1 MSTEPVRSTG
11 SVGRLVAAVIVVMV
25 ALLVGVAIGR
35 SQVDPALESISEPPG
50 SEPLP
55 VIGPSASAASAGP
68 TASPV
73 AAPDPQV
80 PQPVEVR
87 QAVAEVN
94 LTVPSDLDDTPTVAD
109 GYRFSDQGIQRRS
122 FAQLLARKFGVGG
135 EPKVTPVGGW
145 VVGTDGG
152 PQVRIEPG
160 SMVLWT
166 YQGGDGS
173 DGVPGPA
180 VESVAVATPSADP
193 SRLPGTADP
202 ERAKAVTR
210 AFLGDLGVPLD
221 QVDWQVEVT
230 PEATT
235 VTAWQVIADQRIDLS
250 WTVTLAPTGE
260 IVAASGFG
268 ATPVE
273 IPGYEVIGAAS
284 AVVRA
289 RRPGWSALGPTPLE
303 PGTQALAPVGGDHV
317 APDDRPM
324 AVIEVANLDVVSA
337 DLGLAQFRQ
346 PDGALLILPSYRLT
360 ASDGSV
366 WSVVAI
372 SDDYVRL
379 VDPYADSN
387 AATTR

>member
-1 MSTEPVRSTG
+1 V
-11 SVGRLVAAVIVVMV
+11 
-25 ALLVGVAIGR
+25 
-35 SQVDPALESISEPPG
+35 
-50 SEPLP
+50 
-55 VIGPSASAASAGP
+55 
-68 TASPV
+68 
-73 AAPDPQV
+73 
-80 PQPVEVR
+80 
-87 QAVAEVN
+87 
-94 LTVPSDLDDTPTVAD
+94 
-109 GYRFSDQGIQRRS
+109 
-122 FAQLLARKFGVGG
+122 QLLARKFGVDGQ
-135 EPKVTPVGGW
+135 PKVTPDGGW
-145 VVGTDGG
+145 VVGRDSG

-166 YQGGDGS
+166 YQGGS
-173 DGVPGPA
+173 
-180 VESVAVATPSADP
+180 ESVAPEPAAGPVATATTSAEP
-193 SRLPGTADP
+193 TPGTADP
-202 ERAKAVTR
+202 EQAKALTR

-230 PEATT
+230 PESTR

-260 IVAASGFG
+260 ILAASGFG

-289 RRPGWSALGPTPLE
+289 RRPGWSALGPTLLE
-303 PGTQALAPVGGDHV
+303 PGTV
-317 APDDRPM
+317 APARVDGDLVAADDRPM
-324 AVIEVANLDVVSA
+324 AVIEVAKLDVVSA
-337 DLGLAQFRQ
+337 ELGLAQFRQ
-346 PDGALLILPSYRLT
+346 PDGALLILPSYRLV

-366 WSVVAI
+366 WSIVAI

>member
-11 SVGRLVAAVIVVMV
+11 IARRLVVGVIVVIV
-25 ALLVGVAIGR
+25 ALLVGFVIGR
-35 SQVDPALESISEPPG
+35 SQVDRALESISEPPG

-55 VIGPSASAASAGP
+55 VVGPSAPAASAGP
-68 TASPV
+68 SAAPV
-73 AAPDPQV
+73 EVPDPQE
-80 PQPVEVR
+80 PQSV
-87 QAVAEVN
+87 VARPAMPEVN
-94 LTVPSDLDDTPTVAD
+94 LTAPSGLDDTPTVAA

-122 FAQLLARKFGVGG
+122 FAQLLARKFGVSG

-145 VVGTDGG
+145 VVGSDGG

-160 SMVLWT
+160 SMVMWT

-173 DGVPGPA
+173 DGVSGLA
-180 VESVAVATPSADP
+180 AESVVVATPSTEP
-193 SRLPGTADP
+193 TGLPGTADP
-202 ERAKAVTR
+202 EQAKAVTR

-235 VTAWQVIADQRIDLS
+235 VTAWQVIAGQRIDQS
-250 WTVTLAPTGE
+250 WTLTLGPTGE
-260 IVAASGFG
+260 ILSASGFG

-303 PGTQALAPVGGDHV
+303 PGTEALAPVAGDQV
-317 APDDRPM
+317 ASDERPM

-337 DLGLAQFRQ
+337 ELGLAQFRQ

-372 SDDYVRL
+372 SDDYIRL
-379 VDPYADSN
+379 VDPYADSR